1 MTPNFTLMLVGAI
14 LFALAILAM
23 IGWRFGAADVLTFV
37 IVTGL
42 FAATLDFLS
51 AFAAR
56 NYEYPGQSRLWVF
69 TSIFLGWM
77 GMCGSCLLIAEGV
90 LARPGQDMLTQR
102 QLWWQVPLLTA
113 VVAVVLDLFIDPI
126 AVAAGYWVWSMR
138 GTVYFDIPL
147 LNYVGWF
154 VLMLLAPLTWILI
167 VRQRHWDYLHKGG
180 VALIALVPE
189 MIAAVVLS
197 LVLNGLVGLTGVQ

>member
-1 MTPNFTLMLVGAI
+1 MTPNFTLILIGAV
-14 LFALAILAM
+14 LFALAILAA
-23 IGWRFGAADVLTFV
+23 IGWRFGGPDVLVFL

-56 NYEYPGQSRLWVF
+56 NYEYPGQSQLWVF
-69 TSIFLGWM
+69 TYIFFGWM
-77 GMCGSCLLIAEGV
+77 GMCGSCLFIAEGI
-90 LARPGQDMLTQR
+90 LARPQQDMLTQR

-113 VVAVVLDLFIDPI
+113 LLAVVLDLFIDPI
-126 AVAAGYWVWSMR
+126 AVAAGYWVWFVR

-154 VLMLLAPLTWILI
+154 VLMVLAPLAWILI
-167 VRQRHWDYLHKGG
+167 ARQRHWGYLRKGS
-180 VALIALVPE
+180 VAMVTLLPLIV
-189 MIAAVVLS
+189 AAVLLS
-197 LVLNGLVGLTGVQ
+197 LLLNGLIGLTGAR

>member
-1 MTPNFTLMLVGAI
+1 MTPNFTLNLVGAI
-14 LFALAILAM
+14 LFALAILAT
-23 IGWRFGAADVLTFV
+23 IGWRFGGPDVLAFL
-37 IVTGL
+37 IITGL

-69 TSIFLGWM
+69 TYIFFGWM
-77 GMCGSCLLIAEGV
+77 AMCGSCLLMAEGI
-90 LARPGQDMLTQR
+90 LARPQQDMLTQR

-113 VVAVVLDLFIDPI
+113 LLAVVLDLFIDPV
-126 AVAAGYWVWSMR
+126 AVAGGYWVWFVR

-154 VLMLLAPLTWILI
+154 VLMFLAPLAWIPI
-167 VRQRHWDYLHKGG
+167 ARQRHWGYLRKGG
-180 VALIALVPE
+180 VALITLLPL
-189 MIAAVVLS
+189 MMAAVMLS
-197 LVLNGLVGLTGVQ
+197 VVLNRLIALTGAR